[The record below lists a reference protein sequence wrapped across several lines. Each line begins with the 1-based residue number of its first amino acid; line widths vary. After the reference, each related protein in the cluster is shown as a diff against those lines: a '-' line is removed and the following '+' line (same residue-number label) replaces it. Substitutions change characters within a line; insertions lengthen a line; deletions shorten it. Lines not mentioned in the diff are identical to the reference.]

1 MPFGNR
7 AWEDEGRACKI
18 SRMSSLNI
26 LIIYISFFTAE
37 FLFENTLTILNL
49 RNISR
54 HKGRV
59 PDYFRVH
66 ITDEKYI
73 QSVNY
78 TISKN
83 HLALVSSFVSSFFLI
98 IAVLSGVFGIA
109 DEWLAALTGSL
120 YLQGILY
127 VFLLS
132 FAFQL
137 VALPLE
143 IYSQFVIEE
152 RFGFNK
158 MTLRL
163 FFLDRLKSLLMSAA
177 VGVPLLLALF
187 WFMERTGDL
196 WWIFA
201 VAFVSVVQLL
211 IMVLYPLVIAPLFNK
226 FKPLEEGTLK
236 EKLSTLS
243 QRLDF
248 QARGIFVMDGSRR
261 SKHANAYFTGIGKSK
276 RIVLFDTLISLLSE
290 SQIEAV
296 LAHEIGHKKKGH
308 IIKRAI
314 ISLVLL
320 AVSFWI
326 LSLLLTLLPLYQA
339 FGFARISYHGIIII
353 LSLCSGPFTFFLT
366 PAFTAWSRR
375 HEYAA
380 DKFAVVSG
388 GVEPEELIDA
398 LIGLGRENLTNLTPH
413 PLYSFYHYSHPT
425 LPERISALG
434 NLHPTS
440 EKGS

>member
-1 MPFGNR
+1 
-7 AWEDEGRACKI
+7 
-18 SRMSSLNI
+18 MSSLNI

-49 RNISR
+49 RNVFR
-54 HKGRV
+54 YKGRV

-66 ITDEKYI
+66 ITDEKYL

-78 TISKN
+78 TVSKN
-83 HLALVSSFVSSFFLI
+83 RLALVSSLVSSFFLI
-98 IAVLSGVFGIA
+98 IVVLSGIFGIA
-109 DEWLAALTGSL
+109 DEWLAAFTGSL
-120 YLQGILY
+120 YIQGILY

-137 VALPLE
+137 VSLPLE
-143 IYSQFVIEE
+143 LYSQFVIEE

-163 FFLDRLKSLLMSAA
+163 FFMDRLKSLLMSAV
-177 VGVPLLLALF
+177 VGVPLLLGLF

-201 VAFVSVVQLL
+201 VAFVTVVELL
-211 IMVLYPLVIAPLFNK
+211 IMVIYPLVIAPLFNK
-226 FKPLEEGTLK
+226 FKPLEDGPLK
-236 EKLSTLS
+236 DKLSSLS

-248 QARGIFVMDGSRR
+248 QAQGIFVMDGSRR

-276 RIVLFDTLISLLSE
+276 RIVLFDTLINLLSE

-296 LAHEIGHKKKGH
+296 LAHEIGHKKKRH

-320 AVSFWI
+320 AVIFWV
-326 LSLLLTLLPLYQA
+326 LSLLLPFLALYQA
-339 FGFARISYHGIIII
+339 FGFTRISYHGILII
-353 LSLCSGPFTFFLT
+353 LSLCSGPFTFFLA

-388 GVEPEELIDA
+388 GVESAELINA
-398 LIGLGRENLTNLTPH
+398 LIVLGRENLTNLTPH

-425 LPERISALG
+425 LPERIDALG
-434 NLHPTS
+434 KLQQAS
-440 EKGS
+440 EKEI

>member
-1 MPFGNR
+1 
-7 AWEDEGRACKI
+7 
-18 SRMSSLNI
+18 MSSFNI
-26 LIIYISFFTAE
+26 LILYITFFAAE
-37 FLFENTLTILNL
+37 FLFENFLTLLNL

-66 ITDEKYI
+66 ITNEKFF

-78 TISKN
+78 SISKN

-98 IAVLSGVFGIA
+98 TAVLSGVFGFA
-109 DEWLAALTGSL
+109 DEWIAALTGSL

-127 VFLLS
+127 VLLLS

-137 VALPLE
+137 VSLPLE
-143 IYSQFVIEE
+143 LYSQFVIEE

-163 FFLDRLKSLLMSAA
+163 FFVDRLKSLLMSAA
-177 VGVPLLLALF
+177 VGIPLLLGLF

-201 VAFVSVVQLL
+201 VAFVAVVELL
-211 IMVLYPLVIAPLFNK
+211 IMVIYPLVIAPLFNK

-236 EKLSTLS
+236 AKLSTLS
-243 QRLDF
+243 QNLNF
-248 QARGIFVMDGSRR
+248 KAQGIFVMDGSRR

-276 RIVLFDTLISLLSE
+276 RIVLFDTLIALLSG

-320 AVSFWI
+320 AISFWI
-326 LSLLLTLLPLYQA
+326 LSLLLPFLPIYQA
-339 FGFARISYHGIIII
+339 FGFSRISYHGILII
-353 LSLCSGPFTFFLT
+353 LSLCSGPFTFLLA
-366 PAFTAWSRR
+366 PAFTAWSRK

-380 DKFAVVSG
+380 DKFAVVSADI
-388 GVEPEELIDA
+388 EPEQLIEA
-398 LIGLGRENLTNLTPH
+398 LIVLGRENLTNLTPH

-425 LPERISALG
+425 LPERINALG
-434 NLHPTS
+434 KLQQAS
-440 EKGS
+440 GKEI